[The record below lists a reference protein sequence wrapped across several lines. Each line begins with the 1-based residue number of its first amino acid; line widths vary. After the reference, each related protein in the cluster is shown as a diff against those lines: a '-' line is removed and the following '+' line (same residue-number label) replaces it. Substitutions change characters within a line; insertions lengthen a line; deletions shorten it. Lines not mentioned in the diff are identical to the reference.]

1 MSAQMIRDMNH
12 VAILTILVM
21 LQNNPQIAMHATG
34 PKQISKQGAD
44 LGTYMKTTKEVREVG
59 RRLGL
64 LGSLSALLFFTESLH
79 NRKRHRSMRLAHL
92 YNKINSRNYLTY
104 IMMILHSNL

>member
-34 PKQISKQGAD
+34 PKQISKHGAD
-44 LGTYMKTTKEVREVG
+44 LGTYMKTTKELREV
-59 RRLGL
+59 RRRFGL
-64 LGSLSALLFFTESLH
+64 LGSLTTLLLFTESLY
-79 NRKRHRSMRLAHL
+79 NRKRHTPMRLAHL

-104 IMMILHSNL
+104 IMMILHADL